1 MKAMTLA
8 LLLAIVLSACAP
20 AATPAP
26 TATLPPPTPTV
37 SPTPTLSADKD
48 GMTLVYVPAGEF
60 LMGSTD
66 AEVAQALKGCSD
78 SGWPYCDVINAEKPQ
93 HTVSLDAYWID
104 KTDVTNAMFAQF
116 LQATSY
122 KTDAEKKGY
131 AYVLN
136 PSKELATL
144 PWEETS
150 GANWQH
156 PRGPGSDI
164 KGLDD
169 HPVVQVSW
177 NEAKAYCEWAGRQ
190 LPTEAQW
197 EKAARGTDGRKYP
210 WGNDPVAGN
219 WLNFADKNLAIRQA
233 DKTVDDGYQFTSPVG
248 HYPKGASPYGAL
260 DMAGNVAQWVADWYD
275 EKYYASSPGQ
285 NPAGPASGQYRAVRG
300 GAWLTGAWHVRT
312 AYRGNE
318 DPGFGLDFIGFRCVR
333 SP

>member
-1 MKAMTLA
+1 MKTMTLA
-8 LLLAIVLSACAP
+8 LWLAIVLSACAP
-20 AATPAP
+20 AATPTP

-37 SPTPTLSADKD
+37 SPTTTPSAEKD

-78 SGWPYCDVINAEKPQ
+78 SGWVLCDLINAEKPQ

-116 LQATSY
+116 VKATSY
-122 KTDAEKKGY
+122 KTGAEKLGF

-136 PSKELATL
+136 LSMGFSPES
-144 PWEETS
+144 WEPTS

-177 NEAKAYCEWAGRQ
+177 YDAKAYCEWAGRQ

-219 WLNFADKNLAIRQA
+219 LLNFADKNLAIRQA
-233 DKTVDDGYQFTSPVG
+233 DKTIDDGYPFTSPVG

-260 DMAGNVAQWVADWYD
+260 DMAGNVDQWVADWYD
-275 EKYYASSPGQ
+275 EKYYASSPDP

-300 GAWLTGAWHVRT
+300 GAWLGGAWGVRT
-312 AYRGNE
+312 AFRHWE
-318 DPGFGLDFIGFRCVR
+318 EIGLDFLGFRCVR

>member
-1 MKAMTLA
+1 M
-8 LLLAIVLSACAP
+8 
-20 AATPAP
+20 
-26 TATLPPPTPTV
+26 V
-37 SPTPTLSADKD
+37 SDKD

-60 LMGSTD
+60 LMGATD
-66 AEVAQALKGCSD
+66 AEVAQALKDCSG
-78 SGWPYCDVINAEKPQ
+78 SGFPECDLINSEKPQ

-116 LQATSY
+116 VQATGY
-122 KTDAEKKGY
+122 KTNAEKQGY

-136 PSKELATL
+136 LSKGLSNGISAEL
-144 PWEETS
+144 WEPIP

-197 EKAARGTDGRKYP
+197 EKAARGPDGRKYP

-219 WLNFADKNLAIRQA
+219 LLNFADKNLAVSWA
-233 DKTVDDGYQFTSPVG
+233 DKTIDDGYQFTSPVG
-248 HYPKGASPYGAL
+248 HYPKGASPYGVL
-260 DMAGNVAQWVADWYD
+260 DMAGNVDQWVADWYD
-275 EKYYASSPGQ
+275 EKYYASSPAQ
-285 NPAGPASGQYRAVRG
+285 NPPGPASGQNRVERG
-300 GAWLTGAWHVRT
+300 GAYLGSTWNFRT
-312 AYRGNE
+312 AYRDWE
-318 DPGFGLDFIGFRCVR
+318 VPEFGLDFLGFRCVR